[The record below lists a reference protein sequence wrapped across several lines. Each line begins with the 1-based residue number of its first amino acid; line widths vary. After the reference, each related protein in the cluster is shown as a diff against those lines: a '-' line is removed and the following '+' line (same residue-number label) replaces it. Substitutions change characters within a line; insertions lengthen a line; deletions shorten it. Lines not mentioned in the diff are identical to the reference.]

1 MIKLD
6 IPKVNVEFYYKE
18 KTYNLYKR
26 DDIIVIRE
34 NSVDGV
40 YYFYYQ
46 NEKVYV
52 FKNYVSDDN
61 ILNEDE
67 KKAYIKRL
75 YNVISASTLMQD
87 VIDKKDIKKLIK

>member
-6 IPKVNVEFYYKE
+6 IPKVNIEFYYEE
-18 KTYNLYKR
+18 KKYNLYKR
-26 DDIIVIRE
+26 EDIIVIKE
-34 NSVDGV
+34 KSVDGV

-46 NEKVYV
+46 DEKVYV
-52 FKNYVSDDN
+52 FKNYVSDEN

-75 YNVISASTLMQD
+75 YRAINACALVQEI
-87 VIDKKDIKKLIK
+87 IDKKDIKKLIK